1 MRQGFGS
8 LVTDEQW
15 RRMARNGSLQRY
27 VRGEPI
33 MRQGEPATTVHLL
46 TSGVARVSMLR
57 PEGTEVPLAFRGAGE
72 LLGEPSL
79 WSSQARGATV
89 VAAASCETRMF
100 LSDRF
105 RRCVRS
111 AGLESAVWQNIL
123 ARQRESDELRAEQS
137 MLSAGRR
144 LATAL
149 LRLADTLGEPIESR
163 IGDTGS
169 SQEGGTLLSI
179 ALPQQEIADYIGLSR
194 TSVALEYARLKEL
207 GVIRTGRNY
216 VAIHDHALLTS
227 LARGDA

>member
-1 MRQGFGS
+1 M
-8 LVTDEQW
+8 TDEQW
-15 RRMARNGSLQRY
+15 RRMAGSGSLRRY

-33 MRQGEPATTVHLL
+33 MRQGEPGTTVHLVM
-46 TSGVARVSMLR
+46 SGVARVSMLR
-57 PEGTEVPLAFRGAGE
+57 PEGTEVPLAFRGVGE

-79 WSSQARGATV
+79 WSGQARGATV
-89 VAAASCETRMF
+89 VATAPCETRVF

-105 RRCVRS
+105 RRSVQK
-111 AGLESAVWQNIL
+111 AGLESAVWQSIL
-123 ARQRESDELRAEQS
+123 TRQRESDELRAEQS

-149 LRLADTLGEPIESR
+149 LRLADTLGEPIEPG
-163 IGDTGS
+163 IGDAGS
-169 SQEGGTLLSI
+169 SRGRGTLLDI

-207 GVIRTGRNY
+207 GVIRTGRNH